1 MDAVV
6 GVFLIALGNGEL
18 GTGNEIVSGMG
29 PNKNHKY
36 LTIKTIKGL
45 GHKMYNLVVSFL
57 VTYLYTFLT
66 PSKRCDSG
74 LVGDA
79 HRGTIMFAVT
89 YTCLQNTSTF

>member
-6 GVFLIALGNGEL
+6 GVFLMALGNGEL
-18 GTGNEIVSGMG
+18 GKGNEIVSGMG

-57 VTYLYTFLT
+57 VTYLYAFLVAQ
-66 PSKRCDSG
+66 PCSAASPGR
-74 LVGDA
+74 LVMRIG
-79 HRGTIMFAVT
+79 G
-89 YTCLQNTSTF
+89 Q

>member
-6 GVFLIALGNGEL
+6 GVFLMALGHGEL
-18 GTGNEIVSGMG
+18 GKGNGIVSGMG

-57 VTYLYTFLT
+57 VTYLYAFLVAQ
-66 PSKRCDSG
+66 PCSAASPG
-74 LVGDA
+74 WLV
-79 HRGTIMFAVT
+79 TAVGGH
-89 YTCLQNTSTF
+89 